1 MATIKYLLQSS
12 SNNVPIYM
20 RLSLGKNKSIK
31 RKTGVFIKPNSWSL
45 ATGYPK
51 QNEVK
56 NKNLSV
62 KLKELEAFVYES
74 LNNTKVPP
82 HSINGNWLESI
93 IDNFHGHGKEDSKE
107 FLAEYC
113 KFFLSKLG
121 SSQKSISTVKKY
133 YTIVSKLSNYE
144 KYTAKKYL
152 VKDIDLSFREG
163 FIDYLS
169 EVDKLS
175 MNTIG
180 RYLKFVKTICI
191 DADKNGITVSKQLPF
206 FMGFTEESPTVT
218 LSFDDLEKIKLTK
231 LEKEKLLTTRDWLI
245 IGCYTGQRVSD
256 LLRMSSSMIQNIQ
269 DYDFI
274 ILNQKK
280 TNKIVQIPIHSEVRI
295 ILDKR
300 NGRFPPL
307 FTNSFESSKTLF
319 NRCLKELCQSA
330 HVNELVEG
338 NLYDK
343 ETERTKKGLYEKFKL
358 ISSHVCRRSFATNF
372 YGDPKYPTPLLMNIT
387 AHSTERQF
395 LKYIGKKPIDYSLQL
410 ARIWAEIEVEK

>member
-31 RKTGVFIKPNSWSL
+31 RKTGAFINPNSWSL

-51 QNEVK
+51 QNDAK

-62 KLKELEAFVYES
+62 RLKELEAFVYEN
-74 LNNTKVPP
+74 LNNTKVSLD
-82 HSINGNWLESI
+82 SINGHWLESVI
-93 IDNFHGHGKEDSKE
+93 EKFHGHSKEDSKE

-113 KFFLSKLG
+113 KFFLSKLR
-121 SSQKSISTVKKY
+121 SSQKSLSTVKKY
-133 YTIVSKLSNYE
+133 YTIVRKLSAYENY
-144 KYTAKKYL
+144 TGKKYL
-152 VKDIDLSFREG
+152 VQDVDLAFREG

-169 EVDKLS
+169 ETDKLS

-191 DADKNGITVSKQLPF
+191 DADKNGIPVSKQLPF

-218 LSFDDLEKIKLTK
+218 LSFDDLEQIKLAK
-231 LEKEKLLTTRDWLI
+231 LKEEKLLIARDWLI

-256 LLRMSSSMIQNIQ
+256 LLRMSSTMIQNIQ
-269 DYDFI
+269 GFNFI
-274 ILNQKK
+274 VLNQKK
-280 TNKIVQIPIHSEVRI
+280 TGKIVQIPIHPEVKK

-300 NGRFPPL
+300 NGQFPPL
-307 FTNSFESSKTLF
+307 YTKNLESSKTLF
-319 NRCLKELCQSA
+319 NRYLKELCESV
-330 HVNELVEG
+330 HINDLVEG
-338 NLYDK
+338 NLYDE
-343 ETERTKKGLYEKFKL
+343 ETERTKKGLYEKYKL
-358 ISSHVCRRSFATNF
+358 VSSHICRRSFATNF

-395 LKYIGKKPIDYSLQL
+395 LEYIGKKPIDYSLQL
-410 ARIWAEIEVEK
+410 ARIWRENEK

>member
-1 MATIKYLLQSS
+1 
-12 SNNVPIYM
+12 M
-20 RLSLGKNKSIK
+20 RLSLGKSKSIK
-31 RKTGVFIKPNSWSL
+31 RKTGVFINPNSWSL

-51 QNEVK
+51 QNEAK

-74 LNNTKVPP
+74 LNDTKVPP
-82 HSINGNWLESI
+82 HSINGDWLETI
-93 IDNFHGHGKEDSKE
+93 IDKFHGHSKEDSKE

-113 KFFLSKLG
+113 TFFLSKIR
-121 SSQKSISTVKKY
+121 SSQKSLSTVKKY
-133 YTIVSKLSNYE
+133 HTIVNKLSNYE
-144 KYTAKKYL
+144 KHTGKKYL
-152 VKDIDLSFREG
+152 VQDIDLAFRER

-169 EVDKLS
+169 DVDKLS

-218 LSFDDLEKIKLTK
+218 LSFDDLEKIKQTK
-231 LEKEKLLTTRDWLI
+231 LEEEKLLIARDWLI

-256 LLRMSSSMIQNIQ
+256 LLRISTSMFQKIQGFN
-269 DYDFI
+269 FI
-274 ILNQKK
+274 VLNQKK
-280 TNKIVQIPIHSEVRI
+280 TGKIVQIPIHPEVRK

-300 NGRFPPL
+300 NSQFPPL
-307 FTNSFESSKTLF
+307 HTNNLESSKTLF
-319 NRCLKELCQSA
+319 NRYLKKLCESA
-330 HVNELVEG
+330 QINELVEG

-358 ISSHVCRRSFATNF
+358 VSSHICRRSFATNF
-372 YGDPKYPTPLLMNIT
+372 YGDPEYPTPLLMNIT

-395 LKYIGKKPIDYSLQL
+395 LEYIGKKPIDYSLQL
-410 ARIWAEIEVEK
+410 ARIWAKIETKN